1 VEAMSDVIDFEGR
14 RAAELLKREAETEEE
29 MLAQNRAGY
38 EIGVQAA
45 LDMFDR
51 LSEHDVDKTQAGVS
65 GAMSGVLYAVIRC
78 ALDITPSVEIARE
91 FISMATDRAEESHS
105 KWEI

>member
-1 VEAMSDVIDFEGR
+1 MSDVIDLEGR

-29 MLAQNRAGY
+29 MLTQHRAAY

-45 LDMFDR
+45 LDMFDQ

-91 FISMATDRAEESHS
+91 FISMATDRAEENHS
-105 KWEI
+105 KGEI